1 MNRISLGII
10 AALVICGLSYFAYSN
25 KVINTLEEENSVMAA
40 NEIVLKDTNKTNQET
55 IATMQKQYA
64 DMKLRY
70 DAMQA
75 DFAEIRSQRDEI
87 LSKIEKQDLVK
98 MAKEDPGLLQ
108 EIINKSN
115 REANRCFEIL
125 SGSAIKPNETNDECP
140 WLFGDIKK

>member
-1 MNRISLGII
+1 
-10 AALVICGLSYFAYSN
+10 
-25 KVINTLEEENSVMAA
+25 
-40 NEIVLKDTNKTNQET
+40 
-55 IATMQKQYA
+55 
-64 DMKLRY
+64 
-70 DAMQA
+70 
-75 DFAEIRSQRDEI
+75 
-87 LSKIEKQDLVK
+87 